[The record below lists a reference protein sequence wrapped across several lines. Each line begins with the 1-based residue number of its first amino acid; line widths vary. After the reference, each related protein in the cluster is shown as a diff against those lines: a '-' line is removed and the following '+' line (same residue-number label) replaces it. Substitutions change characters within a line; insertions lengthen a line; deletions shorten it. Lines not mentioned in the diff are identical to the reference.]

1 MWFTTLMVIIA
12 ITIVLILEFGWKYL
26 LVSIARID
34 SLFSPLRIK
43 PPSGQFYFIVKGSPD
58 GPLDQIVHSIPG
70 YKIEKMGDETQE
82 FVKLGAGEIEHL
94 GALNQLLSPLGL
106 VWVGFYRRYYKRTRR
121 YEALE
126 KKKSGS
132 GWDVVSKE
140 RTDELFFW
148 RTEMVAVIDGAET
161 RDNFPVNVVIPFT
174 TQILNPVRAEFLSG
188 KWEVQATNGV
198 RSAGRD
204 HVETKLYNDLLRE
217 RDSGPD
223 VLLDSIVKANTA
235 YSLIDTFGVEVI
247 APRVESFDLSSANS
261 DYAAATRLLGVKK
274 LEADAAEEDAR
285 KITTLANAE
294 AAAIAAR
301 AKAYRDG
308 DVGDLVIADAI
319 RDSKNIS
326 VLSINGG
333 MPIAVTP
340 PDRK

>member
-1 MWFTTLMVIIA
+1 M
-12 ITIVLILEFGWKYL
+12 
-26 LVSIARID
+26 
-34 SLFSPLRIK
+34 
-43 PPSGQFYFIVKGSPD
+43 PD
-58 GPLDQIVHSIPG
+58 G
-70 YKIEKMGDETQE
+70 TQE
-82 FVKLGAGEIEHL
+82 FVKLGVGKVEQLGE
-94 GALNQLLSPLGL
+94 LNQLLSPLGL
-106 VWVGFYRRYYKRTRR
+106 VWVGFYKRYYKRTRR

-126 KKKSGS
+126 KKRIGS

-140 RTDELFFW
+140 RTDELFYW

-161 RDNFPVNVVIPFT
+161 RDNFPVNVVVPFT

-217 RDSGPD
+217 RDTGPD
-223 VLLDSIVKANTA
+223 VLLSSIVKANTA
-235 YSLIDTFGVEVI
+235 YNLIDTFGVEIV

-261 DYAAATRLLGVKK
+261 EYAAATRLLGIKS
-274 LEADAAEEDAR
+274 LEADAAAEDAR
-285 KITTLANAE
+285 KIATIAAAE
-294 AAAIAAR
+294 ASAIAAR

-308 DVGDLVIADAI
+308 GVSDLVIADAI